1 MATEPQFC
9 SWEQAVR
16 WLRDQPDKHDLVLAS
31 YYDDPLIGAA
41 MRYERSDEW
50 LAILAQLV
58 PNKAGKVLD
67 VGAGRGIASYAF
79 ARAGYEVTALEPDDS
94 DLVGSGA
101 IRMLARD
108 ESLPIQVVQAASESI
123 PIADGTF
130 DVVFG
135 RAVLHHTRDLAA
147 ACREFYRVLKPGGRL
162 VAVREHVISRP
173 QDLPAFFDL
182 HPLHNLYGGENALLL
197 RQYEA
202 CLHAAGFVIR
212 KVIGPLTSPIN
223 HAPHTRATLQAEAA
237 ARLSPKSRVAAAALA
252 GLFRLPGVWPLAAG
266 IAQIFDGRP
275 GRLYSFVA
283 DRT

>member
-1 MATEPQFC
+1 MVTDPQFC

-31 YYDDPLIGAA
+31 YYDDPLLGAA
-41 MRYERSDEW
+41 MRYESSDEW
-50 LAILAQLV
+50 LAILAELM
-58 PNKAGKVLD
+58 PNKGGKVLD

-101 IRMLARD
+101 IRRLARD
-108 ESLPIQVVQAASESI
+108 ESLSVQVVQAASESI
-123 PIADGTF
+123 PIADNTF

-135 RAVLHHTRDLAA
+135 RAVLHHARDLAA

-202 CLHAAGFVIR
+202 CLRTAGFVIR

-223 HAPHTRATLQAEAA
+223 HAPHTRATLQAAAA
-237 ARLSPKSRVAAAALA
+237 ARLFPKSRVAAATLA
-252 GLFRLPGVWPLAAG
+252 GLIRLPGIWPLAARV
-266 IAQIFDGRP
+266 AQIFDARP